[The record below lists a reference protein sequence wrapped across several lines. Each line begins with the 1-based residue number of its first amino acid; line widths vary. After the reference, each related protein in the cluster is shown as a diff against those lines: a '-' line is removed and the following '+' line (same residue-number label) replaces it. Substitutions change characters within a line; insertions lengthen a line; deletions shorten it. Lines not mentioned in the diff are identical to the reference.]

1 MKNKK
6 DMKKFKQNSKF
17 KIIKKYFFHKKS
29 KYLKFFKRVNI
40 LLI

>member
-6 DMKKFKQNSKF
+6 GIKKQQNSKF

-29 KYLKFFKRVNI
+29 KLSKIF
-40 LLI
+40 